1 MGSSRPRHVSE
12 RLRRIV
18 GLVLGFVIA
27 PSALLLSVGILV
39 LVFSHAAHDIVFGV
53 LIVSLV
59 ATMAAGTAATLVY
72 LSRAEALAA
81 LQTDFV
87 AKVSHDLRTPLTS
100 IRMFIET
107 LQLGRA
113 DDPAKTA
120 QCLDVLSAETNR
132 LTAMIDRLLS
142 WGRMEAGRRNY
153 TLEQAQVGDIVDGAL
168 AAFAAHTLQS
178 PVQIERVVPA
188 DLPPVKVDL
197 DALSEAVLNLL
208 ENAYRYTGADKRI
221 AVKCERRKNEITIS
235 VSDNGPGVPLGEQRS
250 IFEKF
255 YRGRDSVERNLP
267 GSGLGLAIVE
277 RIVRAHRG
285 RITLDSKPGRGATF
299 TIWLPVP
306 HGANT
311 AAG

>member
-39 LVFSHAAHDIVFGV
+39 LVFSHAAHDVVFGV

-72 LSRAEALAA
+72 LSRAEALAT

-100 IRMFIET
+100 IRMFVET

-113 DDPAKTA
+113 DDPEKTK
-120 QCLDVLSAETNR
+120 QCLAVLAAETTR
-132 LTAMIDRLLS
+132 LTAMIDRLLA
-142 WGRMEAGRRNY
+142 WGRMEAGRRSY
-153 TLEQAQVGDIVDGAL
+153 VLEEEQVADVVDGAL
-168 AAFAAHTLQS
+168 TAFAAQTLQS
-178 PVQIERVVPA
+178 PVTVNREVAPN
-188 DLPPVKVDL
+188 LPPVEIDL
-197 DALSEAVLNLL
+197 DAMSEAVLNLL
-208 ENAYRYTGADKRI
+208 ENAHRYAGSDKQITVR
-221 AVKCERRKNEITIS
+221 CERRRNEVTIV
-235 VSDNGPGVPLGEQRS
+235 VSDNGRGVPMAEQRS

-255 YRGRDSVERNLP
+255 YRGRDSIERDLP

-277 RIVRAHRG
+277 HIVRAHRG

-299 TIWLPVP
+299 TIWLPVFS
-306 HGANT
+306 GAD
-311 AAG
+311 AASG